1 MGFKKLIIFSFIA
14 ILSIFNSYA
23 DNHDTEQNIIEKA
36 KEINQKVKEKQ
47 ANQQANISSEIGQEE
62 PLPLND
68 PFIGD
73 SSFTGGTQTLSANS
87 KEAKSEMSLYNFKLV
102 GVMASASDDGFAS
115 LVNKDG
121 NVLTIELF
129 EELSPGVKLVALN
142 NKEAVF
148 EKDES
153 LYLVINFKNQIIER
167 AKWKLDLVYF

>member
-1 MGFKKLIIFSFIA
+1 MNFFRIFVSFVCFVFISVA
-14 ILSIFNSYA
+14 NA
-23 DNHDTEQNIIEKA
+23 ENHDKSQNIVEKA
-36 KEINQKVKEKQ
+36 KEINQKIKKEQ
-47 ANQQANISSEIGQEE
+47 AIKSTTSKEE

-68 PFIGD
+68 PFLGD

-87 KEAKSEMSLYNFKLV
+87 EEAKSEMSLYNFKLV

>member
-1 MGFKKLIIFSFIA
+1 
-14 ILSIFNSYA
+14 
-23 DNHDTEQNIIEKA
+23 
-36 KEINQKVKEKQ
+36 
-47 ANQQANISSEIGQEE
+47 
-62 PLPLND
+62 
-68 PFIGD
+68 
-73 SSFTGGTQTLSANS
+73 
-87 KEAKSEMSLYNFKLV
+87 
-102 GVMASASDDGFAS
+102 MASASDDGFAS

>member
-1 MGFKKLIIFSFIA
+1 
-14 ILSIFNSYA
+14 
-23 DNHDTEQNIIEKA
+23 
-36 KEINQKVKEKQ
+36 
-47 ANQQANISSEIGQEE
+47 
-62 PLPLND
+62 
-68 PFIGD
+68 
-73 SSFTGGTQTLSANS
+73 
-87 KEAKSEMSLYNFKLV
+87 
-102 GVMASASDDGFAS
+102 MASASDDGFAS

-167 AKWKLDLVYF
+167 AK

>member
-1 MGFKKLIIFSFIA
+1 
-14 ILSIFNSYA
+14 
-23 DNHDTEQNIIEKA
+23 
-36 KEINQKVKEKQ
+36 
-47 ANQQANISSEIGQEE
+47 
-62 PLPLND
+62 
-68 PFIGD
+68 
-73 SSFTGGTQTLSANS
+73 
-87 KEAKSEMSLYNFKLV
+87 MSLYNFKLV